1 MGKKA
6 RPSAK
11 RSHMMPMR
19 PRVFWPVVKAAGLLP
34 MTVTFAALFVLG
46 TGAIVLTEPALGR
59 IGDAAWFLFTVITT
73 IGLGDYT
80 CTTVVGRLATIVMS
94 LYSVFYIALI
104 TGAVVSYCEERIR
117 ESRNESLMDLIDELE
132 HLPEL
137 SHEEL
142 ASLSERVRRYRSAS
156 RQNMLLSLCYT

>member
-11 RSHMMPMR
+11 RSQ
-19 PRVFWPVVKAAGLLP
+19 
-34 MTVTFAALFVLG
+34 
-46 TGAIVLTEPALGR
+46 
-59 IGDAAWFLFTVITT
+59 
-73 IGLGDYT
+73 
-80 CTTVVGRLATIVMS
+80 
-94 LYSVFYIALI
+94 
-104 TGAVVSYCEERIR
+104 
-117 ESRNESLMDLIDELE
+117 